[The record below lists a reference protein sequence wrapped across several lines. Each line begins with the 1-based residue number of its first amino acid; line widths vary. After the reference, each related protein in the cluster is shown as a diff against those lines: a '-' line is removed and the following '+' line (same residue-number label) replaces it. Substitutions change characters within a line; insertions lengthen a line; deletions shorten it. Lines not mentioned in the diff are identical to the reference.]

1 MTVDLHAAVEL
12 VFAVI
17 QAHLSNK
24 SIRLARK
31 RGNQSNSW
39 LRIGCGAAPALDGC
53 GVCATYRRQ
62 DREEEQNWQMKPI
75 RTANGGTSAT
85 LHAFLPIVYDDY

>member
-17 QAHLSNK
+17 QAHLINK

-39 LRIGCGAAPALDGC
+39 LRIGCG
-53 GVCATYRRQ
+53 VCAAYGRQ
-62 DREEEQNWQMKPI
+62 DREEEQNWQMKPMS
-75 RTANGGTSAT
+75 TANGGISAT
-85 LHAFLPIVYDDY
+85 LHSFFPIVYDDY